1 MHSYK
6 LRLKFLAQLLCFL
19 LLLYSFVRLL
29 FYLFNYTAF
38 ADCNSLV
45 IFKAF
50 FYALKF
56 DVSAIAFTNII
67 TIAFLAFPYNLIANK
82 FLAFINKIIFVSL
95 NSISLLINLSD
106 CEYFKYSNK
115 RISFDLVNQLTTNQ
129 ISIKYL
135 LPTLLLKHW
144 YIFIIF
150 SITVFSI
157 VFAYNKCAI
166 KLNYQNN
173 FNEIKP
179 KYFFLFK
186 SIIFSTVISFTIIFM
201 RGGLQL
207 VPITIINAGDNV
219 SVKLIPLVLNNPFN
233 IMKSTDQ
240 NFLQIKNYYANN
252 LAFQNYP
259 LIKQNN
265 SLRSFKKE
273 NIVIIILESFSKEYT
288 KLGVTKSNTPFLDS
302 LMDCSLNFT
311 NAYANG
317 KKSIEA
323 IPAILSS
330 IPSFEIPYIN
340 SIYSSNK
347 IQSIAS
353 ILKQENYYSSF
364 YHGGING
371 TMNFNSYTSI
381 AGFNKYF
388 GINEYNNDKDFDDC
402 WGIWDEPFLN
412 KYASELN
419 KHPQPFISTVFTLSS
434 HHPFNLPSNYKDKFP
449 AKEMPILKCI
459 SYTDNSLRLF
469 FNQIKKSNW
478 YKNTLFIIT
487 ADHTGTPSNDFNF
500 NSIGSFQ
507 IPLLFFKPD
516 NSLKGENKNLIQHL
530 DILPSILDYLNFNKN
545 FVAFGNSAF
554 KTEQNKFVIN
564 MLNNNYL
571 IMQNDTLILFNG
583 TNPTALFNYK
593 TDSLL
598 KSNFLEPKII
608 SNQALIK
615 LKSFIQIYNYSLINN
630 KTFIP

>member
-6 LRLKFLAQLLCFL
+6 LKFLAQLICFIL
-19 LLLYSFVRLL
+19 FLFSFVRLL
-29 FYLFNYTAF
+29 FYIFNYTAF
-38 ADCNSLV
+38 ADCNCLLIS
-45 IFKAF
+45 KAF
-50 FYALKF
+50 LYALKF

-67 TIAFLAFPYNLIANK
+67 TIVLLAFPYNLIANK
-82 FLAFINKIIFVSL
+82 FLALSNKIIFVSL
-95 NSISLLINLSD
+95 NSIALLINLSD

-115 RISFDLVNQLTTNQ
+115 RISFDLVQQLTTNQ

-150 SITVFSI
+150 SIIVFSI
-157 VFAYNKCAI
+157 IFVYNKCAI
-166 KLNYQNN
+166 KLNNQNN
-173 FNEIKP
+173 TIGLKS
-179 KYFFLFK
+179 KYYFLFK
-186 SIIFSTVISFTIIFM
+186 SIIFSALISLAIILM

-207 VPITIINAGDNV
+207 IPITIINAGDNV

-233 IMKSTDQ
+233 LIKSADL
-240 NFLQIKNYYANN
+240 NFLQTKNYYANN
-252 LAFQNYP
+252 LAFRNYP

-288 KLGVTKSNTPFLDS
+288 KLGKTKSNTPFLDS

-388 GINEYNNDKDFDDC
+388 GINEYNNEKDFDDC

-419 KHPQPFISTVFTLSS
+419 KHPQPFISTIFTLSS
-434 HHPFNLPSNYKDKFP
+434 HHPFNLPSNYKNKFP
-449 AKEMPILKCI
+449 EKEMPILKCI

-478 YKNTLFIIT
+478 YKNTLFVIT

-516 NSLKGENKNLIQHL
+516 NSLKGVNENLIQHL
-530 DILPSILDYLNFNKN
+530 DILPSILNYLNFNKK

-554 KTEQNKFVIN
+554 NSEQNKFVIN
-564 MLNNNYL
+564 MINNNYL
-571 IMQNDTLILFNG
+571 IMQNDSLILFNG

-598 KSNFLEPKII
+598 KNNLLDHKTI
-608 SNQALIK
+608 SNQTLMK
-615 LKSFIQIYNYSLINN
+615 LKSFIQTYNYSLINN
-630 KTFIP
+630 KTFTP